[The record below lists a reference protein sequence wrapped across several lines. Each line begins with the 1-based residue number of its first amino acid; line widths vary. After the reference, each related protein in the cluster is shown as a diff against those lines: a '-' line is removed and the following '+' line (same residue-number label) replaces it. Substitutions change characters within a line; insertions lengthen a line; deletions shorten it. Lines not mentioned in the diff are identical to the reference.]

1 MKYLKAIRINNIIL
15 LSILFWGLTSQHY
28 KEELRFS
35 FDHLWL
41 FLAIIFTLCSGYLI
55 NNYYDFNSD
64 IINNKSIKGISKKE
78 YLVYYFINLFLSFLC
93 LFISDLS
100 GGWFQLVMICHFSV
114 FLYSLKTQHIPLLGN
129 LMVAGLCAIAIS
141 IPEFISNKNFL
152 NLSFNL
158 QESIAFT
165 FLFFSFGFT
174 LIREI
179 IKDMEDIKG
188 DQKTNSKT
196 LPIVIG
202 IKPSKII
209 VILISLMM
217 LVMLIYGM
225 LSSPFT
231 MLYILFYF
239 PLIILSVAFIYKA
252 FEGLDQNN
260 YSTLSRLIK
269 LKFFT
274 ASIWLYLSHLI

>member
-260 YSTLSRLIK
+260 YSPLSRLIK

>member
-15 LSILFWGLTSQHY
+15 LSILFWGLISQHY
-28 KEELRFS
+28 KEELCFS
-35 FDHLWL
+35 LDHLWL

-64 IINNKSIKGISKKE
+64 GINNKSIKGISQKK

-114 FLYSLKTQHIPLLGN
+114 FLYSLKTQHIPIVGN
-129 LMVAGLCAIAIS
+129 LMVAGLCAISIS

-179 IKDMEDIKG
+179 IKDMEDMKG

-202 IKPSKII
+202 IKPSII
-209 VILISLMM
+209 VVLLISLMM
-217 LVMLIYGM
+217 LLLLIYGM

-231 MLYILFYF
+231 MLYVLFYIS
-239 PLIILSVAFIYKA
+239 LIILSVAFILKA
-252 FEGLDQNN
+252 FQGLDQNN

-274 ASIWLYLSHLI
+274 ASIWLYLFHLI

>member
-1 MKYLKAIRINNIIL
+1 MKYLKAIRIKNIIL
-15 LSILFWGLTSQHY
+15 LSILFWGLILQHY
-28 KEELRFS
+28 LNELYFS

-41 FLAIIFTLCSGYLI
+41 FLAIIFTLSSGYLI

-64 IINNKSIKGISKKE
+64 IINNKSIKSISKKD
-78 YLVYYFINLFLSFLC
+78 YLIFYFINLIISFLC

-114 FLYSLKTQHIPLLGN
+114 YIYSLKTQHIPLLGN
-129 LMVAGLCAIAIS
+129 LMVASLCAISIS

-158 QESIAFT
+158 QESIGFT

-179 IKDMEDIKG
+179 IKDIEDIKG
-188 DQKTNSKT
+188 DNSTNSKT
-196 LPIVIG
+196 LPIILG
-202 IKPSKII
+202 IKPSIII

-231 MLYILFYF
+231 ILYVLFYV
-239 PLIILSVAFIYKA
+239 PIIILSVAFIFKA
-252 FEGLDQNN
+252 FQGINQNN
-260 YSTLSRLIK
+260 YSTLSSLIK

>member
-15 LSILFWGLTSQHY
+15 LSILFWGLTSQHF

>member
-15 LSILFWGLTSQHY
+15 LSILFWGLISQHY

>member
-15 LSILFWGLTSQHY
+15 LSILFWGLISQHY

-114 FLYSLKTQHIPLLGN
+114 YLYSLKTQHIPVVGN